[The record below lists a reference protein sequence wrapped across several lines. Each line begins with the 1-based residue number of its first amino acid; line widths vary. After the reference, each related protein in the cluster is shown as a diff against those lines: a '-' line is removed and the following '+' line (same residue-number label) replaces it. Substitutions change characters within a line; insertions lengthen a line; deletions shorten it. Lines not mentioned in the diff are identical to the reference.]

1 MGSMSQIISSI
12 KGKRVDVYQ
21 FTHRHELI
29 SLQKKNYDEK
39 RN

>member
-1 MGSMSQIISSI
+1 MGFMSQIISSI
-12 KGKRVDVYQ
+12 KGNRVDVYQ

-29 SLQKKNYDEK
+29 SVQIRNYDEK